1 MQHDHQVRYINP
13 KGSDKMGKVVAL
25 ANQKDGVGETTTTMN
40 LIIELTKNVL
50 LMDSDTQTSLT
61 ISMGIRSPECL
72 ELCLFNAE
80 KRERVLRDNL
90 EALRSSYDY
99 ILIDCTPSLGMITI
113 NTLTCAERVSIST
126 HPNYLAVKG
135 LDPLLRSVARV
146 CSQINPTLQAEGIL
160 LTMVYGRTNNTGGHH
175 RVAEKDSVL
184 TNSHLQ
190 CLPPILPVPQKSP
203 KMAKASIHIE
213 KHARL
218 QRPTKHRLRR

>member
-13 KGSDKMGKVVAL
+13 KGSDKMGIVVAL
-25 ANQKDGVGETTTTMN
+25 ANQKDGVGKTTTTMN
-40 LIIELTKNVL
+40 LIIELTKNVKNVL
-50 LMDSDTQTSLT
+50 LVDSDTQTSLT
-61 ISMGIRSPECL
+61 ISMRIRNLECL

-99 ILIDCTPSLGMITI
+99 ILIDCTPSLGMMTI

-126 HPNYLAVKG
+126 HSNYLAVKG

-146 CSQINPTLQAEGIL
+146 RSQINPTLQAEGIL

-175 RVAEKDSVL
+175 RVTEKDSVR

-190 CLPPILPVPQKSP
+190 GLPPILSVPQKSP
-203 KMAKASIHIE
+203 KMTKASIHI
-213 KHARL
+213 KIMHGC
-218 QRPTKHRLRR
+218 KGLRSTD